1 LNCLRWE
8 ENRAIPPCVAAQ
20 LAALRFSGDA
30 ESSRA
35 FSEPEWKAAVY
46 YFDRNQLTLAL
57 LANPRLPPD
66 VRRRIEKSL
75 AANRQRIQRV
85 ITAFDEVAQVLKDAG
100 IEFAVLKGF
109 ANWGRFSPD
118 PATRLQYDLDLYN
131 PHEAAKASDLL
142 IAKLGYHFVGKPEA
156 FPTDHLPALVRRTG
170 WQWQGDFFAPEIPI
184 SVEMHFRL
192 WDEATEAFGAPGLEE
207 FWGRRVERHLEGRG
221 YWTFDPAD
229 ALCYASLH
237 LLRHLLR
244 GDVRAAN
251 IYELSYFLDR
261 HAADDAFWK
270 RWRETHPPELR
281 RLQAIC
287 FRLAF
292 AWFDCRLSP
301 AASGEIR
308 DLPAP
313 VLRWFDH
320 CAASPAESFFRPN
333 KDELWLHLCL
343 LDSLRKKRVIV
354 FRRLFPARLPGP
366 LDSVFIP
373 KERLTAA
380 VRLRKRWQYARYVL
394 GRSWFHVR
402 ALAPTLSRMLM
413 TRS

>member
-1 LNCLRWE
+1 MSRIW
-8 ENRAIPPCVAAQ
+8 RPT
-20 LAALRFSGDA
+20 
-30 ESSRA
+30 SSA
-35 FSEPEWKAAVY
+35 SV
-46 YFDRNQLTLAL
+46 
-57 LANPRLPPD
+57 RLI
-66 VRRRIEKSL
+66 V
-75 AANRQRIQRV
+75 
-85 ITAFDEVAQVLKDAG
+85 AFDEVAQVLERAG
-100 IEFAVLKGF
+100 IEFTVLKGF
-109 ANWGRFSPD
+109 ANWGLFSPD
-118 PATRLQYDLDLYN
+118 PAARLQYDLDLYS
-131 PHEAAKASDLL
+131 PDQAVKASDLL
-142 IAKLGYHFVGKPEA
+142 VARLGYDFVGKPEA

-170 WQWQGDFFAPEIPI
+170 WQWQGDFFAPDIPI

-192 WDEATEAFGAPGLEE
+192 WDEATEAFAAPGLEE
-207 FWGRRVERHLEGRG
+207 FWARRVERRLDGRCYG
-221 YWTFDPAD
+221 ALDPAD

-251 IYELSYFLDR
+251 IYELGYFLDR
-261 HAADDAFWK
+261 HATDDAFWM
-270 RWRETHPPELR
+270 RWHEMHPPELR

-292 AWFDCRLSP
+292 AWFDCRLSL
-301 AASGEIR
+301 AAREEIR

-313 VLRWFDH
+313 VQRWFER

-343 LDSLRKKRVIV
+343 LDSGLKKRSVV
-354 FRRLFPARLPGP
+354 RRRLFPARLPGP

-380 VRLRKRWQYARYVL
+380 VRLRKRWQYTRYVM

-413 TRS
+413 TRP